1 MNACLI
7 GLNVTNFLLAIL
19 LSKKGFQVDIIL
31 EEKKKYK
38 KTNNR
43 TISISKKNIE
53 FLKSILKIPNK
64 HFWPTYQIE
73 IFNLKNNPSKKI
85 KFKDSKNENFFLI
98 TNNDLFNT
106 SEKKCKE
113 LKNINFK
120 KYKPKEILK
129 LENNNNYN
137 FIINSQSNNKLIKK
151 FFSNIIKKD
160 YDSTAYTSI
169 LNHKKI
175 DNHTAVQIFTKYGP
189 LAFLPLSKDK
199 TSVVYSVQKKFRLR
213 SFHVK
218 DEILK
223 YSKKY
228 DFKKMSKLEKFDL
241 KYSFPR
247 KFVHKNI
254 LCFGDALHKIH
265 PLAGQ
270 GFNMTLRD
278 LELFSNIIDN
288 KLNYGLEVDKSTLLE
303 FRDKTKHLNYIFGV
317 GINFINEFFKLD
329 NKLDGKLSD
338 NFFSYIDKNDF
349 FKRSSISVANKG
361 LNILTE

>member
-1 MNACLI
+1 
-7 GLNVTNFLLAIL
+7 
-19 LSKKGFQVDIIL
+19 
-31 EEKKKYK
+31 
-38 KTNNR
+38 
-43 TISISKKNIE
+43 
-53 FLKSILKIPNK
+53 
-64 HFWPTYQIE
+64 
-73 IFNLKNNPSKKI
+73 
-85 KFKDSKNENFFLI
+85 
-98 TNNDLFNT
+98 
-106 SEKKCKE
+106 
-113 LKNINFK
+113 
-120 KYKPKEILK
+120 
-129 LENNNNYN
+129 
-137 FIINSQSNNKLIKK
+137 
-151 FFSNIIKKD
+151 
-160 YDSTAYTSI
+160 
-169 LNHKKI
+169 
-175 DNHTAVQIFTKYGP
+175 
-189 LAFLPLSKDK
+189 
-199 TSVVYSVQKKFRLR
+199 
-213 SFHVK
+213 
-218 DEILK
+218 
-223 YSKKY
+223 
-228 DFKKMSKLEKFDL
+228 MSKLEKFDL

>member
-7 GLNVTNFLLAIL
+7 GLNITNYILAIL
-19 LSKKGFQVDIIL
+19 LSKKGFQVDIIC
-31 EEKKKYK
+31 EEKNKYVK
-38 KTNNR
+38 NNR
-43 TISISKKNIE
+43 TIGISKKNIE
-53 FLKSILKIPNK
+53 FLKSILKIPNQYL
-64 HFWPTYQIE
+64 WPTYQIE
-73 IFNLKNNPSKKI
+73 IFNLKNNPSQKL

-98 TNNDLFNT
+98 TNNNLFNIF
-106 SEKKCKE
+106 EKKCKE
-113 LKNINFK
+113 LKNIYIK

-129 LENNNNYN
+129 LEKNNNYN
-137 FIINSQSNNKLIKK
+137 FVVNSQSNNILIKK
-151 FFSNIIKKD
+151 FFSNNIEKD
-160 YDSTAYTSI
+160 YNSIAYTSI

-199 TSVVYSVQKKFRLR
+199 TSIVYSVQKKFRLNLLQ
-213 SFHVK
+213 VK

-228 DFKKMSKLEKFDL
+228 DLKKISELKKFDL

-278 LELFSNIIDN
+278 LKLFSNIIDN
-288 KLNYGLEVDKSTLLE
+288 KLSYGLEIDQSALLE
-303 FRDKTKHLNYIFGV
+303 FRDKTKHLNYIFGA
-317 GINFINEFFKLD
+317 GINFINDFFKLD
-329 NKLDGKLSD
+329 NRLDGVLSD
-338 NFFSYIDKNDF
+338 HFFTLFDKNDF
-349 FKRSSISVANKG
+349 LKRSSITVANKG
-361 LNILTE
+361 LNFITE